1 MNKQK
6 KNQPKSEEEMYG
18 IEQRKMN
25 VVQGRLMAIYE
36 ALGRFPTDAEQ
47 SRATTEA
54 ITWMEMY
61 TDEEGSIKSDA
72 PHIRSGLESW
82 EQIGITSKKMT
93 PWMIL

>member
-6 KNQPKSEEEMYG
+6 NNQPKSEEEMYG
-18 IEQRKMN
+18 IGQRKMN

-36 ALGRFPTDAEQ
+36 ALGRSPTDAEQ

-72 PHIRSGLESW
+72 PISAPDWNHGNRSES
-82 EQIGITSKKMT
+82 QVKKMT